1 MSDLTLCL
9 DLGNTNLRLL
19 AATQSGA
26 APVDPR
32 GGHPRRACNQHGGH
46 PRRACNIPD
55 TIPTIM
61 MLDERLHEVV
71 AYGQPALDLL
81 QQGVDN
87 RRFVTELKPCLAQS
101 GGEESSLGSP
111 VLLSARLCPICKVAR
126 QPYSLFCSQCGSKLS
141 DLPAPSARSFL
152 RYSTDEAFI
161 WAECLFTQVAQDL
174 FRGNAPAPNRLV
186 AGVPAHWNEAA
197 RTRYQNLLSGC
208 FQGVP
213 AQIVSEQEAVL
224 RRQFAAGALDSVPPY
239 KPVLIVDIGALTTDI
254 SLCTLQTSGD
264 MLASARCYS
273 EPLGGGDF
281 DVALA
286 VYLTGKLGISLDR
299 GLTPFLILNG
309 SRLKEQFS
317 RAVSEGR
324 NSCTLSIT
332 QPVEGNYVSAI
343 PVSLDRADFE
353 SESLCGGLIRQFD
366 LALDHAMQH
375 FGVSSSEI
383 GAVIVTGGGA
393 RWRYVQEVIRSQF
406 PAASLI
412 VGDAP
417 ERAVVEGLSLPSV
430 VLISRPRPIGTQ
442 PLPQIL
448 KGVTPV
454 TPQDRSPVAPQRG
467 ADIYVYLPV
476 APEEA
481 LHGAQLSTHIAGQEI
496 VIEIPAGTRDGD
508 QIHLPGRGEPGQD
521 GGEPG
526 SMTIELGIKPELEA
540 EKDSSD
546 PPTILPDEETP
557 TVLPPVYSDSRA
569 TPDALAAP
577 KETAGIPS
585 APPSDRGLVPADGES
600 LQLERDSPPA
610 RSALNVPV
618 IGCLATALLLVVVI
632 SGVVSMNLYSRL
644 RDARYEAESA
654 YRRIGEERAK
664 RSVAEQAL
672 EKSEQERR
680 RLSEELLLIKR
691 RLSPF
696 EVASYGADNEQ
707 PTLGSSRNLQEL
719 GSGLTQCFVYVV
731 VKNNYFGVRDQNL
744 DFAITVTWPNGQ
756 SATAKNRRRILST
769 EERHIYSGRFYMT
782 RNSPLPDGEYRYQ
795 IRINDQSVGQ
805 GSFTIP

>member
-19 AATQSGA
+19 AATQGET
-26 APVDPR
+26 APVE
-32 GGHPRRACNQHGGH
+32 
-46 PRRACNIPD
+46 IPD
-55 TIPTIM
+55 TLPEIM

-101 GGEESSLGSP
+101 GGEESSPGSP

-126 QPYSLFCSQCGSKLS
+126 QPYSPFCSQCGAKLS

-174 FRGNAPAPNRLV
+174 FSGNAPAPDQLI
-186 AGVPAHWNEAA
+186 AGVPAHWNQAT

-213 AQIVSEQEAVL
+213 AEIVSEQEAVL
-224 RRQFAAGALDSVPPY
+224 RRQFAAGALDAVPPD
-239 KPVLIVDIGALTTDI
+239 KPVLIVDAGAFTTEI
-254 SLCTLQTSGD
+254 SLCSLQASGE
-264 MLASARCYS
+264 MLASARCYC
-273 EPLGGGDF
+273 EHLGGGDF

-286 VYLTGKLGISLDR
+286 VYLTGRLGISLDR

-309 SRLKEQFS
+309 RRLKEQFS

-324 NSCTLSIT
+324 DSCTLSIT
-332 QPVEGNYVSAI
+332 QPMEGNYVSAI
-343 PVSLDRADFE
+343 PVSLDRAAFE

-366 LALDHAMQH
+366 LTLDHAIQH
-375 FGVSSSEI
+375 FGVPSSGI

-393 RWRYVQEVIRSQF
+393 HWYFVRDAIRNRF
-406 PAASLI
+406 PSAALI
-412 VGDAP
+412 IGSSP
-417 ERAVVEGLSLPSV
+417 ERAVVEGLSLPSAA
-430 VLISRPRPIGTQ
+430 LESRPRPVGTQ
-442 PLPQIL
+442 PLPQNL
-448 KGVTPV
+448 KSVTPIA
-454 TPQDRSPVAPQRG
+454 PQDRSPLRPQRG
-467 ADIYVYLPV
+467 ADIHVYLPV

-481 LHGAQLSTHIAGQEI
+481 LHGAQLTTNIAGQEI
-496 VIEIPAGTRDGD
+496 VIDVPAGTRDGD

-526 SMTIELGIKPELEA
+526 SMTVELGINPELEEEEDA
-540 EKDSSD
+540 SD
-546 PPTILPDEETP
+546 APTILPEEETSE
-557 TVLPPVYSDSRA
+557 VLPPVYSDARA
-569 TPDALAAP
+569 ASDAPAASE
-577 KETAGIPS
+577 ETAGIPF
-585 APPSDRGLVPADGES
+585 APPSDRGLVPADDES
-600 LQLERDSPPA
+600 PRLERASPPA

-632 SGVVSMNLYSRL
+632 SGVVSMTLYSRM

-664 RSVAEQAL
+664 RTIAEQAL
-672 EKSEQERR
+672 ERSEKERR
-680 RLSEELLLIKR
+680 RLSEELLEIKR

-696 EVASYGADNEQ
+696 EVASYGADNVQ
-707 PTLGSSRNLQEL
+707 PTLGSSRSLQEL

-731 VKNNYFGVRDQNL
+731 VKNNYYGVRDQNL

-756 SATAKNRRRILST
+756 SATAKNRRRVVST
-769 EERHIYSGRFYMT
+769 EERHLYSGRFYMT
-782 RNSPLPDGEYRYQ
+782 KNSPLPDGEYRYQ
-795 IRINDQSVGQ
+795 IRVNDQSVGQ